1 MWRKI
6 ERYSGRT
13 QGSKVIS
20 KRGDTGS
27 LRFCFKEGDCVAIG
41 NWLKKNAST
50 FLTCIGAGGMIAT
63 VVLAVKA
70 TPNAQK
76 KIAGAR
82 IEKRQALQTLDDP
95 TSVFNSPTNLTPM
108 ETVLVCWKEYAP
120 AMAVGTA
127 SLICIF
133 GANLLSRRQQASL
146 ISAYAALDQAFGEY
160 RNKVISLAGA
170 ETDNAV
176 MNSIQE
182 EHKDSDEK
190 NPPWEVVQTFYL
202 EGYPKFFDMT
212 MEKVA
217 RAEYCLNRI
226 FVLRGYAT
234 FNEFLHF
241 LGLDDLGEKG
251 EHIGWESYIGE
262 AFYGYQWIG
271 FDHIHRVS
279 NDGFR
284 VCDIQMP
291 FPPHSLDDSLYEGES
306 APSCGVE

>member
-1 MWRKI
+1 M
-6 ERYSGRT
+6 T
-13 QGSKVIS
+13 
-20 KRGDTGS
+20 
-27 LRFCFKEGDCVAIG
+27 IG

-76 KIAGAR
+76 KIAGAK
-82 IEKRQALQTLDDP
+82 IEKLQALQTSDDP
-95 TSVFNSPTNLTPM
+95 TSVLNSPANLTPT
-108 ETVLVCWKEYAP
+108 ETVLACWNEYAP
-120 AMAVGTA
+120 AIAVGTA

-133 GANLLSRRQQASL
+133 GANLLSRRQQASI
-146 ISAYAALDQAFGEY
+146 ISAYAALDQAFREY
-160 RNKVISLAGA
+160 RGKVLSLAGV
-170 ETDNAV
+170 ETDHAV

-212 MEKVA
+212 MEQVA

-262 AFYGYQWIG
+262 AFYGYQWID

>member
-1 MWRKI
+1 M
-6 ERYSGRT
+6 T
-13 QGSKVIS
+13 
-20 KRGDTGS
+20 
-27 LRFCFKEGDCVAIG
+27 IG

-50 FLTCIGAGGMIAT
+50 ILTCIGAGGMIAT

-76 KIAGAR
+76 KIAGAKIR
-82 IEKRQALQTLDDP
+82 KRPVPQTADDLM
-95 TSVFNSPTNLTPM
+95 SVFDSPPSLTPT

-146 ISAYAALDQAFGEY
+146 ISAYAALDQAFREY
-160 RNKVISLAGA
+160 QGKVLSLAGV
-170 ETDNAV
+170 ETDHAV
-176 MNSIQE
+176 MNSIRE
-182 EHKDSDEK
+182 EHKDREEK

-202 EGYPKFFDMT
+202 EGYPKFFDTT
-212 MEKVA
+212 MEQVA
-217 RAEYCLNRI
+217 RAEYCLNRN

-251 EHIGWESYIGE
+251 EHVGWESYIGE
-262 AFYGYQWIG
+262 AFYGYQWID
-271 FDHIHRVS
+271 FDHIHRIS
-279 NDGFR
+279 DEGFR

-291 FPPHSLDDSLYEGES
+291 FPPHSLDDSLYEEES
-306 APSCGVE
+306 AQSCGVE

>member
-1 MWRKI
+1 M
-6 ERYSGRT
+6 T
-13 QGSKVIS
+13 
-20 KRGDTGS
+20 
-27 LRFCFKEGDCVAIG
+27 IG

-50 FLTCIGAGGMIAT
+50 ILTCIGAGGMIAT

-76 KIAGAR
+76 KIAGAK
-82 IEKRQALQTLDDP
+82 IGKRPVPQTVDDLM
-95 TSVFNSPTNLTPM
+95 SVFDPPPSLTPM

-133 GANLLSRRQQASL
+133 GANLLSRRQQASI

-160 RNKVISLAGA
+160 RRKVISLTGA

-176 MNSIQE
+176 MSSIQE

-202 EGYPKFFDMT
+202 EGYPKFFDIT

-262 AFYGYQWIG
+262 AFYGYQWID

>member
-1 MWRKI
+1 M
-6 ERYSGRT
+6 T
-13 QGSKVIS
+13 
-20 KRGDTGS
+20 
-27 LRFCFKEGDCVAIG
+27 IG

-50 FLTCIGAGGMIAT
+50 ILTCIGAGGMIAT

-76 KIAGAR
+76 KIAGAKIR
-82 IEKRQALQTLDDP
+82 KRQALQTSDDP

-133 GANLLSRRQQASL
+133 GANLLSRRQQASI

-160 RNKVISLAGA
+160 RRKVISLAGA

-176 MNSIQE
+176 MSSIQE

-202 EGYPKFFDMT
+202 EGYPKFFDIT

-262 AFYGYQWIG
+262 AFYGYQWID
-271 FDHIHRVS
+271 FDHIHRIS
-279 NDGFR
+279 DEGFR

>member
-1 MWRKI
+1 M
-6 ERYSGRT
+6 T
-13 QGSKVIS
+13 
-20 KRGDTGS
+20 
-27 LRFCFKEGDCVAIG
+27 IG

-50 FLTCIGAGGMIAT
+50 ILTCIGAGGMIAT

-76 KIAGAR
+76 KIASAKIR
-82 IEKRQALQTLDDP
+82 KRPVPKTADDLM
-95 TSVFNSPTNLTPM
+95 SVFDSPPSLTPT

-133 GANLLSRRQQASL
+133 GANFLSRRQQASL
-146 ISAYAALDQAFGEY
+146 ISAYAALDQAFREY

-182 EHKDSDEK
+182 EHKDRDDE

-262 AFYGYQWIG
+262 AFYGYQWID
-271 FDHIHRVS
+271 FDHIHRIS
-279 NDGFR
+279 DEGFR

>member
-1 MWRKI
+1 M
-6 ERYSGRT
+6 T
-13 QGSKVIS
+13 
-20 KRGDTGS
+20 
-27 LRFCFKEGDCVAIG
+27 IG

-50 FLTCIGAGGMIAT
+50 ILTCIGAGGMIAT

-76 KIAGAR
+76 KIAGAKIR
-82 IEKRQALQTLDDP
+82 KRPVPQTADDLM
-95 TSVFNSPTNLTPM
+95 SVFDSPPSLTPT

-146 ISAYAALDQAFGEY
+146 ISAYAALDQAFREY
-160 RNKVISLAGA
+160 RGKVLSLAGV
-170 ETDNAV
+170 ETDHAV
-176 MNSIQE
+176 MNSIRE
-182 EHKDSDEK
+182 EHKDREEK

-212 MEKVA
+212 MEQVA
-217 RAEYCLNRI
+217 RAEYCLNRN
-226 FVLRGYAT
+226 FVLRGYVT

-262 AFYGYQWIG
+262 AFYGYQWID
-271 FDHIHRVS
+271 FDHIHRIS
-279 NDGFR
+279 DEGFR

-291 FPPHSLDDSLYEGES
+291 FPPHSLDDSLYEEES

>member
-1 MWRKI
+1 M
-6 ERYSGRT
+6 T
-13 QGSKVIS
+13 
-20 KRGDTGS
+20 
-27 LRFCFKEGDCVAIG
+27 IG
-41 NWLKKNAST
+41 NWLEKNSST
-50 FLTCIGAGGMIAT
+50 ILTCIGAGGMIAT

-76 KIAGAR
+76 KIAGAK
-82 IEKRQALQTLDDP
+82 IEKRQALQTSDDP
-95 TSVFNSPTNLTPM
+95 TSVFNSPANLTLT
-108 ETVLVCWKEYAP
+108 ETVLACWKEYAP

-133 GANLLSRRQQASL
+133 GANLLSRRQQASI

-160 RNKVISLAGA
+160 RRKVISLTGA

-176 MNSIQE
+176 MSSIQE

-202 EGYPKFFDMT
+202 EGYPKFFDIT

-262 AFYGYQWIG
+262 AFYGYQWID

>member
-1 MWRKI
+1 M
-6 ERYSGRT
+6 T
-13 QGSKVIS
+13 
-20 KRGDTGS
+20 
-27 LRFCFKEGDCVAIG
+27 IG

-50 FLTCIGAGGMIAT
+50 ILTCIGAGGMIAT

-76 KIAGAR
+76 KIAGAK
-82 IEKRQALQTLDDP
+82 IGKRPVPQTVDDLM
-95 TSVFNSPTNLTPM
+95 SVFDSPPSLTPT

-146 ISAYAALDQAFGEY
+146 ISAYAALDQAFREY
-160 RNKVISLAGA
+160 RDKVLSLAGV
-170 ETDNAV
+170 ETDHAV
-176 MNSIQE
+176 MNSIRE
-182 EHKDSDEK
+182 EHKDREEK

-202 EGYPKFFDMT
+202 EGYPRFFDMT
-212 MEKVA
+212 MEQVA
-217 RAEYCLNRI
+217 RAEYCLNRN

-262 AFYGYQWIG
+262 AFYGYQWID
-271 FDHIHRVS
+271 FDHIHRIS
-279 NDGFR
+279 DEGFR

-291 FPPHSLDDSLYEGES
+291 FPPHSLDDSLYEEES

>member
-1 MWRKI
+1 M
-6 ERYSGRT
+6 T
-13 QGSKVIS
+13 
-20 KRGDTGS
+20 
-27 LRFCFKEGDCVAIG
+27 IG

-50 FLTCIGAGGMIAT
+50 ILTCIGAGGMIAT

-76 KIAGAR
+76 KIAGAK
-82 IEKRQALQTLDDP
+82 IGKRPVPQTVDDLM
-95 TSVFNSPTNLTPM
+95 SVFDSPPSLTPT

-133 GANLLSRRQQASL
+133 GANLLSRRQQVSL
-146 ISAYAALDQAFGEY
+146 ISAYAALDQAFREY
-160 RNKVISLAGA
+160 RGKVLSLAGV
-170 ETDNAV
+170 ETDHAV
-176 MNSIQE
+176 MNSIRE
-182 EHKDSDEK
+182 EHKDREEK

-202 EGYPKFFDMT
+202 EGYPKFFDTT
-212 MEKVA
+212 MEQVA
-217 RAEYCLNRI
+217 RAEYCLNRN

-251 EHIGWESYIGE
+251 EHVGWESYIGE
-262 AFYGYQWIG
+262 AFYGYQWID
-271 FDHIHRVS
+271 FDHIHRIS
-279 NDGFR
+279 DEGFR

-291 FPPHSLDDSLYEGES
+291 FPPHSLDDSLYEEES

>member
-1 MWRKI
+1 M
-6 ERYSGRT
+6 T
-13 QGSKVIS
+13 
-20 KRGDTGS
+20 
-27 LRFCFKEGDCVAIG
+27 IG
-41 NWLKKNAST
+41 NWLEKNAST

-76 KIAGAR
+76 KIAGAK
-82 IEKRQALQTLDDP
+82 IEKRQALQTSDDP

-108 ETVLVCWKEYAP
+108 ETVLACWKEYAP

-146 ISAYAALDQAFGEY
+146 ISAYAVLDQAFGEY

-202 EGYPKFFDMT
+202 EGYPKFFDIT

-262 AFYGYQWIG
+262 AFYGYQWID

-279 NDGFR
+279 DEGFR

>member
-1 MWRKI
+1 M
-6 ERYSGRT
+6 T
-13 QGSKVIS
+13 
-20 KRGDTGS
+20 
-27 LRFCFKEGDCVAIG
+27 IG

-76 KIAGAR
+76 KIAGAK
-82 IEKRQALQTLDDP
+82 IEKRQALQTSDDP
-95 TSVFNSPTNLTPM
+95 MSVINSPTSLTPT
-108 ETVLVCWKEYAP
+108 ETVLACWKEYAP

-133 GANLLSRRQQASL
+133 GANFLSRRQQACL
-146 ISAYAALDQAFGEY
+146 ISAYAALDQAFEEY
-160 RNKVISLAGA
+160 RSKVISLAGA

-202 EGYPKFFDMT
+202 EGYPKFFDTT

-217 RAEYCLNRI
+217 RAEYCFNRI

-234 FNEFLHF
+234 FNELLHF
-241 LGLDDLGEKG
+241 LGLEDLGEMG
-251 EHIGWESYIGE
+251 EQVGWESYSGE
-262 AFYGYQWIG
+262 AFYGYQWID

-279 NDGFR
+279 DEGVR

-291 FPPHSLDDSLYEGES
+291 VPPHSLDDSLYEGEC

>member
-1 MWRKI
+1 M
-6 ERYSGRT
+6 
-13 QGSKVIS
+13 
-20 KRGDTGS
+20 
-27 LRFCFKEGDCVAIG
+27 AIG

-262 AFYGYQWIG
+262 AFYGYQWID

>member
-1 MWRKI
+1 M
-6 ERYSGRT
+6 T
-13 QGSKVIS
+13 
-20 KRGDTGS
+20 
-27 LRFCFKEGDCVAIG
+27 IG

-76 KIAGAR
+76 KIAGAK
-82 IEKRQALQTLDDP
+82 IEKRQALQTSDDP
-95 TSVFNSPTNLTPM
+95 MSLFYSPTTSLTPT
-108 ETVLVCWKEYAP
+108 ETVLACWKEYAP

-146 ISAYAALDQAFGEY
+146 ISAYAALDQAFMEY
-160 RNKVISLAGA
+160 RGKVISLAGA

-251 EHIGWESYIGE
+251 EHVGWESYIGE
-262 AFYGYQWIG
+262 AFYGYQWID

>member
-1 MWRKI
+1 M
-6 ERYSGRT
+6 T
-13 QGSKVIS
+13 
-20 KRGDTGS
+20 
-27 LRFCFKEGDCVAIG
+27 IG

-50 FLTCIGAGGMIAT
+50 ILTCIGAGGMIAT

-76 KIAGAR
+76 KIAGAK
-82 IEKRQALQTLDDP
+82 IGKRPVPQTSDDLM
-95 TSVFNSPTNLTPM
+95 SVFDSPPSLTPM

-133 GANLLSRRQQASL
+133 GANLLSRRQQASI

-160 RNKVISLAGA
+160 RRKVISLTGA

-176 MNSIQE
+176 MSSIQE

-202 EGYPKFFDMT
+202 EGYPKFFDIT

-262 AFYGYQWIG
+262 AFYGYQWID